1 MNIGKMWDDFHNDY
15 PEIAGPVLRRI
26 KREHAAHEA
35 AMKDAHTRLFE
46 QAMEAIYPQWD
57 EVRDSPEFR
66 EWLAAD
72 PNRMSAAH
80 VPGVKA
86 AVRLLN
92 EFDKQAGRGKRLR
105 AGGDEGMA
113 FDDSQPPA
121 KQPRTPDPY
130 FGMASLADSA
140 PTAVGMRIH

>member
-1 MNIGKMWDDFHNDY
+1 MIGRMWDQFHADY
-15 PEIAGPVLRRI
+15 PDIARPILNRI
-26 KREHAAHEA
+26 KREHVNHEA

-46 QAMEAIYPQWD
+46 QALEAIYPQWD
-57 EVRDSPEFR
+57 EVRDSSEFR

-72 PNRMSAAH
+72 PNRMAAAH

-113 FDDSQPPA
+113 VNDELPQA
-121 KQPRTPDPY
+121 KQPKGADP
-130 FGMASLADSA
+130 FAGMASLADII
-140 PTAVGMRIH
+140 PTARGVVH